1 MDEDPR
7 VPRPY
12 LIGFDSEC
20 NDFKG
25 DKLHYG
31 KPDVHRATFIWTGAG
46 VATYQRRHHHDQTT
60 DVTGAPVRLPHQRV
74 HPCLLTRCM
83 PLLPIHTPPPLSLCK
98 FKCRRAC
105 PNIGLAHCTL
115 TLVPSRHPFVSLL
128 PPCASPSHPRAPS
141 LSSCCGRCASIDTRA
156 PTRCWCMHVDVQEG
170 RGQLPFW
177 YHQRV

>member
-1 MDEDPR
+1 MSVGEDPR

-60 DVTGAPVRLPHQRV
+60 DVTGAPVRLPHPPTRSPMPA
-74 HPCLLTRCM
+74 HPMHALATNSHPATPVIVQVQMSTCM
-83 PLLPIHTPPPLSLCK
+83 PQHRVGALY
-98 FKCRRAC
+98 
-105 PNIGLAHCTL
+105 
-115 TLVPSRHPFVSLL
+115 
-128 PPCASPSHPRAPS
+128 
-141 LSSCCGRCASIDTRA
+141 IDTRA
-156 PTRCWCMHVDVQEG
+156 IPPPVCRPPATLCLSLAPSRPLTVLLLWPLCK
-170 RGQLPFW
+170 
-177 YHQRV
+177 Y